1 MLTQLHHINKWNI
14 KMNECNFILQIRLS
28 DEIKLGKDAQAG
40 TFLPIMTYVV
50 IQNLLKING
59 NLMIKVA

>member
-1 MLTQLHHINKWNI
+1 MS
-14 KMNECNFILQIRLS
+14 ECNFILQIRLS
-28 DEIKLGKDAQAG
+28 DEIKLGKNAQAG

-50 IQNLLKING
+50 IQNLLKISG